1 MARQDIPDKQRDQIA
16 RFFHDEVEAIRGLDH
31 PHIIKLVGLAVDKD
45 QQRLMFAMELMLGG
59 SLRGLLSRAQQDP
72 TLVTPAMRDGWLRQL
87 YSALAFIHGKGK
99 VHRDIKSDNLLLSED
114 LVTLKVRMRPC
125 RGEGGGG
132 GGSCGVGREVSLSR
146 CTPWLQLGDF
156 GLVAD
161 DPAMQGSLMSSS
173 ALGTCL

>member
-1 MARQDIPDKQRDQIA
+1 MARQDIPDEQRDQIA
-16 RFFHDEVEAIRGLDH
+16 RFFHDEVEAIRDLDH

-87 YSALAFIHGKGK
+87 YSALAFIHSKSK

-132 GGSCGVGREVSLSR
+132 GGSCGVGREVSLSP